1 MFATPDITKLKPAIF
16 SKKINRGKSI
26 LFSNNISLVWEKTKS
41 ISLIKTLKN
50 IVFNVINSDY
60 TFYSDSIGQFSFY
73 LWKEKKSY
81 LIWLTNHSGIEQSGF
96 CNILKKVEINVPTN
110 LKNVKVSN
118 KFNKSNVSIKKSK
131 KNMKI
136 IIQNL
141 NIWEC
146 IEFKCK

>member
-1 MFATPDITKLKPAIF
+1 M
-16 SKKINRGKSI
+16 
-26 LFSNNISLVWEKTKS
+26 
-41 ISLIKTLKN
+41 
-50 IVFNVINSDY
+50 
-60 TFYSDSIGQFSFY
+60 
-73 LWKEKKSY
+73 
-81 LIWLTNHSGIEQSGF
+81 TNHSGIEQSGF
-96 CNILKKVEINVPTN
+96 CNVLKKVEINVPTN

>member
-60 TFYSDSIGQFSFY
+60 TFHSDSIGQFSFY